1 MRNLVNPNT
10 NITRPLSP
18 HITIY
23 KPQFTSTFSIYH
35 RISGAF
41 IATSIVLVFYLL
53 CMKMGFMA
61 YFILV
66 LSKVGVLLGGRA
78 LSFFFIKMGCPG
90 GKTLALF
97 FYFWAL
103 VSASASTPP
112 FGNAVSPGREP
123 ELELRLG
130 QPGVQVED
138 PEGLSPAVS
147 PGREPELELRLGQ
160 PGVQVEDPEGLS
172 PAERQL
178 IFRLTI
184 EGRED
189 ISLDDVQAM
198 ARLKDDIVTRISE
211 LDPSPFWTEQRARVL
226 SSYVVTPKG
235 EQYSLTTL
243 HKIALELGGASPQNH
258 YFLKRMVKLR
268 KEFELFGRFY

>member
-138 PEGLSPAVS
+138 PEGLSPA
-147 PGREPELELRLGQ
+147 
-160 PGVQVEDPEGLS
+160 
-172 PAERQL
+172 ERQL